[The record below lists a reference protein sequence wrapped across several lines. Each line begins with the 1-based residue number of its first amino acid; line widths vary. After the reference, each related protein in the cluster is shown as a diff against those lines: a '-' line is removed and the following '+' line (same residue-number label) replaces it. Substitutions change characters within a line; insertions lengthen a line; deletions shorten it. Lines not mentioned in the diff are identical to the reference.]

1 MFRQLFKS
9 LVVARQASAALQVMQ
24 YISDNQLADIGFTR
38 ANYVDGIKAQILK
51 ELNGKDMNVTY
62 EIQLPNSLQVLA

>member
-1 MFRQLFKS
+1 MFRKLFKS
-9 LVVARQASAALQVMQ
+9 LIVARQASAALQVVQ
-24 YISDNQLADIGFTR
+24 YISDKQLADIGFTR

-51 ELNGKDMNVTY
+51 ELNAEELNATY

>member
-9 LVVARQASAALQVMQ
+9 LVIARQASAALQVMR

-38 ANYVDGIKAQILK
+38 ANYVDGMKAQILE
-51 ELNGKDMNVTY
+51 ELNAEDANVSY
-62 EIQLPNSLQVLA
+62 EAPLRSSLQVPA

>member
-38 ANYVDGIKAQILK
+38 TNYVDGIKAQILK
-51 ELNGKDMNVTY
+51 EFNEKDMNVTY